1 MITAIYDG
9 TKLIYYGMGSY

>member
-9 TKLIYYGMGSY
+9 TKLIYYGKGSY